1 LQLRSGH
8 SESETK
14 KLLSKL
20 VDHVSDLKYKLT
32 YEDDCTLVVCL
43 ANCKRFKKDFRVVST
58 AMSLWMAIAKPDFL
72 KGKLARK
79 NKKKEPPVE
88 LVTQT
93 LHVLEHRSSVLV
105 EDQPVQFCTIDRQKF
120 HKFVNQDGAKGFSRQ
135 GIRKDTTPFRCGIID
150 FRNILSS
157 VARSSIESPFYRD
170 FISAF
175 EKFRLPAYQ
184 ECPVWIWILDSRK
197 KAQVSHLVD
206 TKRMTFR
213 VVESVYI
220 PHQLEQQVH
229 NEDPEKLEGS
239 TITVFILL
247 LKESIDNN

>member
-120 HKFVNQDGAKGFSRQ
+120 HKFVNQDGTKGFNRQ
-135 GIRKDTTPFRCGIID
+135 DI
-150 FRNILSS
+150 
-157 VARSSIESPFYRD
+157 
-170 FISAF
+170 
-175 EKFRLPAYQ
+175 
-184 ECPVWIWILDSRK
+184 
-197 KAQVSHLVD
+197 
-206 TKRMTFR
+206 
-213 VVESVYI
+213 
-220 PHQLEQQVH
+220 
-229 NEDPEKLEGS
+229 
-239 TITVFILL
+239 
-247 LKESIDNN
+247 